1 MKYYRRKILMAVLQC
16 FGGSLSA
23 IELQKYLF
31 LFTRKQEGSKA
42 FDFIPYKRGCF
53 SYQAQ
58 WDINALIAK
67 GYLKE
72 KEHDVL
78 EIAQADNYML
88 MLDMFDQNYLRQLK
102 DTFANFSQ
110 EDVIRY
116 TYQKYPFYAIKSIIA
131 KQVLADY
138 PEDLAK
144 IEKQKRHFTEPLLFT
159 IGYEGISFEEYLKRL
174 IINDVH
180 VLCDVRKN
188 AYSQKYGFS
197 KAPLQKA
204 CEGIGVKYVH
214 VPQLG
219 IESEKRQELNTQAD
233 YDRLFDEYEKTTLKD
248 NTEALQ
254 YVRDLIKTDQRV
266 ALTCFEKDPKQC
278 HRSRV
283 AAALMRFDDRDY
295 ELKLL

>member
-31 LFTRKQEGSKA
+31 LFTRKQQDNKA
-42 FDFIPYKRGCF
+42 FDFIPYKYGCF

-58 WDINALIAK
+58 WDISALKTK
-67 GYLKE
+67 GYLTE
-72 KEHDVL
+72 DDNV
-78 EIAQADNYML
+78 ITISQNDNYAY
-88 MLDMFDQNYLRQLK
+88 MLDMFDQSYLRELK
-102 DTFANFSQ
+102 ETFANFKK
-110 EDVIRY
+110 DDIIRY
-116 TYQKYPFYAIKSIIA
+116 TYQNFPYFATKSTIA
-131 KQVLADY
+131 ESVLADF
-138 PEDLAK
+138 PESLEK
-144 IEKQKRHFTEPLLFT
+144 IEKQKRHFTEPQLFT
-159 IGYEGISFEEYLKRL
+159 IGYEGISLETYLNKL

-180 VLCDVRKN
+180 TLCDVRKN
-188 AYSQKYGFS
+188 AYSQKYGFT
-197 KAPLQKA
+197 KAQLQKE
-204 CEGIGVKYVH
+204 CEGVDIRYVH

-283 AAALMRFDDRDY
+283 AKALMQFDDRDY

>member
-31 LFTRKQEGSKA
+31 LFTRKQEENKA
-42 FDFIPYKRGCF
+42 FDFIPYKYGCY

-58 WDINALIAK
+58 WDISALKTK
-67 GYLKE
+67 GYLTENDNIISISQK
-72 KEHDVL
+72 
-78 EIAQADNYML
+78 DNYL
-88 MLDMFDQNYLRQLK
+88 ALLDLFDQSYLRQLK
-102 DTFANFSQ
+102 SDFEGYSK

-116 TYQKYPFYAIKSIIA
+116 TYQKFPYYATKSTIA
-131 KQVLADY
+131 QDVLKDC
-138 PEDLAK
+138 PEYLTK
-144 IEKQKRHFTEPLLFT
+144 IESQKRHLSEPQLFT
-159 IGYEGISFEEYLKRL
+159 IGYEGISLETYLNKL

-180 VLCDVRKN
+180 TLCDVRKN
-188 AYSQKYGFS
+188 AYSQKYGFT
-197 KAPLQKA
+197 KAQLQKE
-204 CEGIGVKYVH
+204 CEGVGIRYVH

-248 NTEALQ
+248 NFEALQ
-254 YVRDLIKTDQRV
+254 YVRNLIKTDQRV

-283 AAALMRFDDRDY
+283 AKALMQFDDRDY

>member
-42 FDFIPYKRGCF
+42 FDFIPYKYGCF
-53 SYQAQ
+53 SYQVQ
-58 WDINALIAK
+58 WDISALKTK
-67 GYLKE
+67 GYLTE
-72 KEHDVL
+72 NDNVL
-78 EIAQADNYML
+78 KISQSDNYML
-88 MLDMFDQNYLRQLK
+88 MLDMFDQGYLRQLK
-102 DTFANFSQ
+102 TEFEGYTKDA
-110 EDVIRY
+110 VIRY
-116 TYQKYPFYAIKSIIA
+116 TYQKFPYYATKSTIA
-131 KQVLADY
+131 ESVLADF
-138 PEDLAK
+138 PESLEK
-144 IEKQKRHFTEPLLFT
+144 IENQKRHFTEPQLFT
-159 IGYEGISFEEYLKRL
+159 IGYEGVSLETYLNKL

-180 VLCDVRKN
+180 TLCDVRKN
-188 AYSQKYGFS
+188 AYSQKYGFT
-197 KAPLQKA
+197 KAQLQKE
-204 CEGIGVKYVH
+204 CEGVDIRYVH

-283 AAALMRFDDRDY
+283 AKALMQFDDRDY

>member
-1 MKYYRRKILMAVLQC
+1 MKYYRRKILMALLQC

-31 LFTRKQEGSKA
+31 LFTRKQEAKS
-42 FDFIPYKRGCF
+42 FDFIPYKYGCF

-58 WDINALIAK
+58 WDISALKTK
-67 GYLKE
+67 GYLTEEDNDLK
-72 KEHDVL
+72 
-78 EIAQADNYML
+78 ISQSDNYML
-88 MLDMFDQNYLRQLK
+88 MLDMFEQSYIRQLK
-102 DTFANFSQ
+102 TEFEGYSKD
-110 EDVIRY
+110 DIIRY
-116 TYQKYPFYAIKSIIA
+116 TYQRFPYYAIKSTIA
-131 KQVLADY
+131 DSILSDC
-138 PEDLAK
+138 PEYLAK
-144 IEKQKRHFTEPLLFT
+144 IEKQKRHFTEPQLFT
-159 IGYEGISFEEYLKRL
+159 IGYEGISLETYLNRL

-180 VLCDVRKN
+180 TLCDVRKN

-197 KAPLQKA
+197 KAQLQKE
-204 CEGIGVKYVH
+204 CEGIDIKYVH

-219 IESEKRQELNTQAD
+219 IESEKRQALNTQAD
-233 YDRLFDEYEKTTLKD
+233 YDALFDEYEKTTLRD

-254 YVRDLIKTDQRV
+254 YVRNLIKSDQRV

-283 AAALMRFDDRDY
+283 AKALMQFEDRDY